1 MTPGLRT
8 NVIAEVYP
16 DSGQAGKPSR
26 FPLGTFPAIPVE
38 VIRPSG
44 R

>member
-1 MTPGLRT
+1 
-8 NVIAEVYP
+8 VIAEVYP
-16 DSGQAGKPSR
+16 QTGKAGKPSR

-38 VIRPSG
+38 VIRPG